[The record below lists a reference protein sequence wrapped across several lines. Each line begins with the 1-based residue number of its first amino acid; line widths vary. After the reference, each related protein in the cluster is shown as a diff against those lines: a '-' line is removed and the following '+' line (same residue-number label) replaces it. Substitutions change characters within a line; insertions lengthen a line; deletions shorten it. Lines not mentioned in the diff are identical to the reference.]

1 MKLDV
6 EKFIGEIQEYIQ
18 RATKPIA
25 EKMDELAQENKEL
38 KALLENKPD
47 YDSIVADVLK
57 QIPTPENGKDGK
69 DTDAE
74 SIKALVSEA
83 ISEVEIPAPKDG
95 ADGQNGADG
104 KDGENGKDADP
115 ELIKE
120 LVKKA
125 VSEIHIPEPNHGE
138 DGKDALQLEILPEID
153 ESKSYPRNTYAKH
166 NGGLFRSFE
175 KTHGVR
181 GWECIVD
188 GVTDVELEQQDERT
202 FLLSSKFASGKT
214 NQKAFSVPV
223 LIYRNVFKPGD
234 YKKGDTV
241 TWGGS
246 LWHCDED
253 TSDKPGEVGSKGWTL
268 AAKRGRDGKDGKN
281 GIDKTAPAKTG
292 DKK

>member
-6 EKFIGEIQEYIQ
+6 EKFIGEIQEYIR
-18 RATKPIA
+18 RATKPLSDKVKQL
-25 EKMDELAQENKEL
+25 ETDNSEL
-38 KALLENKPD
+38 KTLLEQKPD

-69 DTDAE
+69 D
-74 SIKALVSEA
+74 
-83 ISEVEIPAPKDG
+83 
-95 ADGQNGADG
+95 
-104 KDGENGKDADP
+104 ADP

-120 LVKKA
+120 LVDKA
-125 VSEIHIPEPNHGE
+125 VSEIHIPEPKHGE
-138 DGKDALQLEILPEID
+138 DGRDALDLEILQEINED
-153 ESKSYPRNTYAKH
+153 KSYPRNTYAKH

-175 KTHGVR
+175 KTHGLR

-188 GVTDVELEQQDERT
+188 GVTDIELEQQDERT

-223 LIYRNVFKPGD
+223 LIYRGVFKPGE
-234 YKKGDTV
+234 YKTGDTA

-246 LWHCDED
+246 LWYCNED

-281 GIDKTAPAKTG
+281 GIDRTAPAKTG